1 MNDGEIKHGI
11 HKFIQ
16 KIYGVHDFHCVC
28 FGYYCSGVNSEI
40 FNSYNFVTFFN
51 RFFGE

>member
-1 MNDGEIKHGI
+1 MI
-11 HKFIQ
+11 FIA
-16 KIYGVHDFHCVC
+16 CVYDC
-28 FGYYCSGVNSEI
+28 YCSGVNSEI